1 MEIAAEKTKIETI
14 FPIRFSRN
22 LLSNG
27 IIILPISAVSFLI
40 AIYDVISPTATNKKA
55 SIAMPK

>member
-27 IIILPISAVSFLI
+27 IIILPISAVSFDSYI
-40 AIYDVISPTATNKKA
+40 RCHKSN
-55 SIAMPK
+55 SNE